1 MGFIQQLSYKI
12 RYKSLVRLFHDVL
25 MKLGI
30 KISFFYL
37 VEEALR
43 NDNPEFELNK
53 FPGYTVEYLGEDDL
67 RLIGSLKERPYP
79 IEKFLQKLKNGC
91 KCLGVKKDN
100 NLVAFTWFDINN
112 CIYEGYP
119 FALKENEAYLFDAYT
134 LIEYRGKKIAPFIR
148 YQCYKEL
155 NRLGKTTF
163 YSISEVLNKQSINFK
178 KKLDAK
184 FILLGLYIRL
194 FNKIKLSIPLRNLTR
209 KRNNLIIK

>member
-12 RYKSLVRLFHDVL
+12 RYKSLVRLFHDSL

-67 RLIGSLKERPYP
+67 ILISSLKERPYP

-112 CIYEGYP
+112 CTYEGYP
-119 FALKENEAYLFDAYT
+119 FTLKENEAYLFDAYT
-134 LIEYRGKKIAPFIR
+134 LIEYRGKKIAPFTR

-155 NRLGKTTF
+155 NRLGKTIF
-163 YSISEVLNKQSINFK
+163 YSISEILNKQSINFK
-178 KKLDAK
+178 KKLDAR

-209 KRNNLIIK
+209 KTK